1 MDLRFE
7 QVLDGERC
15 RLVLH
20 GELDLASAPV
30 LEAELRDVQARG
42 VKQLMLDLS
51 DLHSTG
57 LGILVREPQAADL
70 NGHTISLGGTTPQIH
85 RLFEVA
91 GVLDRFALDDPES
104 RSL

>member
-1 MDLRFE
+1 
-7 QVLDGERC
+7 
-15 RLVLH
+15 
-20 GELDLASAPV
+20 
-30 LEAELRDVQARG
+30 
-42 VKQLMLDLS
+42 MLDLS
-51 DLHSTG
+51 DLQFMDSTG
-57 LGILVREPQAADL
+57 LGILVREHQAADL